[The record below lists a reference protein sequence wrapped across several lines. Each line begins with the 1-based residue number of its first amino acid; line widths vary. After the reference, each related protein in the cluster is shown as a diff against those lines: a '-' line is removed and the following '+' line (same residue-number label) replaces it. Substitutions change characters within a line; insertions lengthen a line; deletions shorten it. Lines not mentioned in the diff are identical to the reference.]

1 MRHFAQIAGV
11 HEATFGRKFAAR
23 FGITPTR
30 YRTMLRLHEAGVL
43 LATHAEM
50 TVSEAAARVGFEDVP
65 YFHRAFAARLGV
77 PPLRLARRFS
87 SSRPPPPAPPPMHAP
102 PERPSQSEL
111 A

>member
-1 MRHFAQIAGV
+1 M
-11 HEATFGRKFAAR
+11 AAR
-23 FGITPTR
+23 FGVTPTR
-30 YRTMLRLHEAGVL
+30 YRTMLRLHEAAIL
-43 LATHAEM
+43 LATRTDM

-87 SSRPPPPAPPPMHAP
+87 SDPPPRMASD
-102 PERPSQSEL
+102 RPSQSEL